1 MNKIYQRIDWENYPS
16 SATPLNEDNLNKMD
30 YAIDKLDDRVVAHE
44 TTKLDTATGN
54 SLVKDVTFDETT
66 GIFTIEK
73 LSGSKITIN
82 TALEKISTN
91 FHFNPTTQKL
101 VLTLIDGTVQE
112 IDLSALITQYEFSE
126 SDTITFEIDAS
137 GKVKANILNGSITG
151 EKLEPNYLADVT
163 LESSKAQQSALDA
176 QDSADSAEESAIRA
190 EEAAGRAESI
200 VGLTIDSALSDTSVN
215 PVQNKVITKALNKK
229 ADNNPYYMTSSTA
242 GYGSGG
248 YVAFARL
255 EVKSSYQDSP
265 IEFELICRGRKE
277 SCRVSIQ
284 FEGSSAN
291 DPAVNVLS
299 YTGADY
305 GVFARKIN
313 TSIWELYYT
322 KSENYDL
329 LTVTRISHVN
339 GLAVE
344 ITHPGTY
351 LSTKPTTTIVNAS
364 LGCAVASAET
374 ATKAIQDG
382 KGNVITETYAKKS
395 IYGDTTINVGR
406 REGSTV
412 GDCSTAEGYNNT
424 AKGKYS
430 HSEGVSTTAIGNAS
444 HSEGNST
451 TAIGDYAHSE
461 GDNTIANGR
470 SQHVQGKYNVEDTE
484 DKYAHIVGGGT
495 YEERKNIH
503 TLDWNGNAEFAGS
516 VKCSNVLKTLTEC
529 EASTTSTDIAG
540 ASALAELNDSLKTE
554 NSACTEFEE
563 YNTAV
568 NTTWTNNLYYK
579 NQIIDCTLVIRLNAL
594 TANTAY
600 NIFAIPSRYQPPAE
614 IHKMYITHFGTKV
627 LVTFRPTNTIIIKP
641 LSDITTNTEILY
653 IHETWIQI

>member
-30 YAIDKLDDRVVAHE
+30 YAIDKLDDRIVTHE

-112 IDLSALITQYEFSE
+112 IDLSALITQYEFIK

-176 QDSADSAEESAIRA
+176 QDNADSAEESAIRA

-291 DPAVNVLS
+291 DPAIKALL

-374 ATKAIQDG
+374 ATKAMQDG
-382 KGNVITETYAKKS
+382 EGNVITETYATKE
-395 IYGDTTINVGR
+395 DLENFDV
-406 REGSTV
+406 TV
-412 GDCSTAEGYNNT
+412 DSAL
-424 AKGKYS
+424 
-430 HSEGVSTTAIGNAS
+430 STT
-444 HSEGNST
+444 ST
-451 TAIGDYAHSE
+451 NPVQNKVITTSL
-461 GDNTIANGR
+461 NG
-470 SQHVQGKYNVEDTE
+470 KA
-484 DKYAHIVGGGT
+484 DKS
-495 YEERKNIH
+495 
-503 TLDWNGNAEFAGS
+503 S
-516 VKCSNVLKTLTEC
+516 VLSTLTEC
-529 EASTTSTDIAG
+529 TASTTSTDIAS
-540 ASALAELNDSLKTE
+540 ASALAELKNSLTTRRG
-554 NSACTEFEE
+554 ACVEATA
-563 YNTAV
+563 YNTV
-568 NTTWTNNLYYK
+568 INTTWTNNLFYK
-579 NQIIDCTLVIRLNAL
+579 NQIIDCTLAIRLNAI
-594 TANTAY
+594 TANTEY
-600 NIFAIPSRYQPPAE
+600 DIFDIPSGYQPYAE
-614 IHKMYITHFGTKV
+614 ISKIYLTHLGTKV
-627 LVTFRPTNTIIIKP
+627 LVTFRPTNVIIIKP
-641 LSDITTNTEILY
+641 LSDITTNTEILHL
-653 IHETWIQI
+653 HETWIQI

>member
-30 YAIDKLDDRVVAHE
+30 YTIDKLDDRIVTHE

-101 VLTLIDGTVQE
+101 ALTLIDGTTQE
-112 IDLSALITQYEFSE
+112 VDLSALITQYEFIE
-126 SDTITFEIDAS
+126 SDTITFEIDAN

-163 LESSKAQQSALDA
+163 LQANNAKTSADNAKTSEELAYQYAEDARQSASETQKNNASNISYDNA
-176 QDSADSAEESAIRA
+176 TS
-190 EEAAGRAESI
+190 
-200 VGLTIDSALSDTSVN
+200 GLTSDNVQGAIDEIKEN
-215 PVQNKVITKALNKK
+215 LNKK

-255 EVKSSYQDSP
+255 EVKSSYQNSP

-291 DPAVNVLS
+291 DPAIKALL

-382 KGNVITETYAKKS
+382 EGNVITETYATKEDL
-395 IYGDTTINVGR
+395 GNFDV
-406 REGSTV
+406 TV
-412 GDCSTAEGYNNT
+412 DSAL
-424 AKGKYS
+424 
-430 HSEGVSTTAIGNAS
+430 STT
-444 HSEGNST
+444 ST
-451 TAIGDYAHSE
+451 NPVQNKVITTSL
-461 GDNTIANGR
+461 NG
-470 SQHVQGKYNVEDTE
+470 KA
-484 DKYAHIVGGGT
+484 DKS
-495 YEERKNIH
+495 
-503 TLDWNGNAEFAGS
+503 S
-516 VKCSNVLKTLTEC
+516 VLSTLTEC
-529 EASTTSTDIAG
+529 TASTTPTDIAS
-540 ASALAELNDSLKTE
+540 ASALAELSKVETATVNVGDFIEGATG
-554 NSACTEFEE
+554 AIEFRKVGR
-563 YNTAV
+563 TCQV
-568 NTTWTNNLYYK
+568 LCHTINNLNYTAWSSNY
-579 NQIIDCTLVIRLNAL
+579 VIAK
-594 TANTAY
+594 
-600 NIFAIPSRYQPPAE
+600 IPE
-614 IHKMYITHFGTKV
+614 K
-627 LVTFRPTNTIIIKP
+627 FRPIKDSIASPLIGDGYAIIKGRIVFQTDD
-641 LSDITTNTEILY
+641 SITLTSSENVTVIAPGSITY
-653 IHETWIQI
+653 VTAI

>member
-30 YAIDKLDDRVVAHE
+30 YAIDKLDDRVVTHE

-126 SDTITFEIDAS
+126 SDTITFEIDAN
-137 GKVKANILNGSITG
+137 GKIKANILNGSITG

-255 EVKSSYQDSP
+255 EVKSSYQNSP

-284 FEGSSAN
+284 FESSSAN

-374 ATKAIQDG
+374 ATKAMQDG
-382 KGNVITETYAKKS
+382 EGNVITETYATKE
-395 IYGDTTINVGR
+395 DLENFDV
-406 REGSTV
+406 TV
-412 GDCSTAEGYNNT
+412 DS
-424 AKGKYS
+424 
-430 HSEGVSTTAIGNAS
+430 VLSTT
-444 HSEGNST
+444 ST
-451 TAIGDYAHSE
+451 NPVQNKVITTSL
-461 GDNTIANGR
+461 NG
-470 SQHVQGKYNVEDTE
+470 KA
-484 DKYAHIVGGGT
+484 DKS
-495 YEERKNIH
+495 
-503 TLDWNGNAEFAGS
+503 S
-516 VKCSNVLKTLTEC
+516 VLSTLTEC
-529 EASTTSTDIAG
+529 TASTTSTDIAS
-540 ASALAELNDSLKTE
+540 ASALAELKNSLTTRRG
-554 NSACTEFEE
+554 ACVEATA
-563 YNTAV
+563 YNTV
-568 NTTWTNNLYYK
+568 INTTWTNNLFYK
-579 NQIIDCTLVIRLNAL
+579 NQIIDCTLAIRLNAI
-594 TANTAY
+594 TANTEY
-600 NIFAIPSRYQPPAE
+600 DIFDIPSGYQPYAE
-614 IHKMYITHFGTKV
+614 ISKIYLTHLGTKV
-627 LVTFRPTNTIIIKP
+627 LVTFRPTNVIIIKP
-641 LSDITTNTEILY
+641 LSDITTNTEILHL
-653 IHETWIQI
+653 HETWIQI

>member
-30 YAIDKLDDRVVAHE
+30 YAIDKLDDRIVTHE
-44 TTKLDTATGN
+44 TTKLNTATGN
-54 SLVKDVTFDETT
+54 TLVKNVTFNEKT
-66 GIFTIEK
+66 GVFTIEK
-73 LSGSKITIN
+73 LNGSKITIN

-126 SDTITFEIDAS
+126 SDTITFEIDAN
-137 GKVKANILNGSITG
+137 GKIKANILNGSITG

-255 EVKSSYQDSP
+255 EVKSSYQNSP

-284 FEGSSAN
+284 FESSSAN

-374 ATKAIQDG
+374 ATKAMQDG
-382 KGNVITETYAKKS
+382 EGNVITETYATKE
-395 IYGDTTINVGR
+395 DLENFDV
-406 REGSTV
+406 TV
-412 GDCSTAEGYNNT
+412 DS
-424 AKGKYS
+424 
-430 HSEGVSTTAIGNAS
+430 VLSTT
-444 HSEGNST
+444 ST
-451 TAIGDYAHSE
+451 NPVQNKVITTSL
-461 GDNTIANGR
+461 NG
-470 SQHVQGKYNVEDTE
+470 KA
-484 DKYAHIVGGGT
+484 DKS
-495 YEERKNIH
+495 
-503 TLDWNGNAEFAGS
+503 S
-516 VKCSNVLKTLTEC
+516 VLSTLTEC
-529 EASTTSTDIAG
+529 TASTTSTDIAS
-540 ASALAELNDSLKTE
+540 ASALAELKNSLTTRRG
-554 NSACTEFEE
+554 ACVEATA
-563 YNTAV
+563 YNTV
-568 NTTWTNNLYYK
+568 INTTWTNNLFYK
-579 NQIIDCTLVIRLNAL
+579 NQIIDCTLAIRLNAI
-594 TANTAY
+594 TANTEY
-600 NIFAIPSRYQPPAE
+600 DIFDIPSGYQPYAE
-614 IHKMYITHFGTKV
+614 ISKIYLTHLGTKV
-627 LVTFRPTNTIIIKP
+627 LVTFRPTNVIIIKP
-641 LSDITTNTEILY
+641 LSDITTNTEILHL
-653 IHETWIQI
+653 HETWIQI